1 MQFRLYRSGF
11 MVDRD
16 RTDGRPVP
24 GDTLGPW
31 VVLERLD
38 AGSFGTTYRCKRA
51 GHPASGD
58 VCLKLARNPKD
69 PRFEREGALLQLG
82 LPGQPKYEDQGC
94 WTGPNG
100 HRYPYVVMELV
111 KGLTLYDWFGRGRTS
126 RELLRVLAQVAGTL
140 AAAHAKGAVH
150 RDVKGDNVRVE
161 GSGRAVLV
169 DWGSGWFE
177 GARPLTDTTQ
187 PPGTTVYRPPE
198 QRLFAERFRKDES
211 ARWHSSPSD
220 DLYSLGVTFY
230 RCVMGGYLP
239 PMSEG
244 GELEVREVPRPSGFC
259 TLSLELEALILR
271 LLAER
276 EHRGTAEQLARE
288 ALALSNAAGE
298 AADRSISPLMSP
310 ELAAAV
316 GGPSSDGADDELLSE
331 SDTDEPTPSS
341 STDSTRAGRRRRR
354 QDVEPDWLA
363 PALVALSGGLVFALV
378 LLLAFLLTRASEPAP
393 RWEDRHQEVA
403 RFAPDAGVA
412 KESLTSVQNVPET
425 VMPAVLTLN
434 GKMPKQPFPGQ
445 RRAPC
450 DPDTEIVVYGACWS
464 VLKKESPCGPT
475 AFDYEGLCLRASFD
489 APRQP
494 TSEEP

>member
-1 MQFRLYRSGF
+1 MSDEVTAFAPHALVHGSH
-11 MVDRD
+11 V
-16 RTDGRPVP
+16 
-24 GDTLGPW
+24 GPW
-31 VVLERLD
+31 LILDRLD
-38 AGSFGTTYRCKRA
+38 SGSFGVVYLARRA
-51 GHPASGD
+51 GHPDSPPVVVKMA
-58 VCLKLARNPKD
+58 KQPKD
-69 PRFEREGALLQLG
+69 PRFEREAELLQLG
-82 LPGQPKYEDQGC
+82 LTGQPKYEDKGL
-94 WTGPNG
+94 WTAPNG
-100 HRYPYVVMELV
+100 FRYPYLVMELV

-126 RELLRVLAQVAGTL
+126 REVLRVLAQVAGTL
-140 AAAHAKGAVH
+140 AAAHARGAVH

-230 RCVMGGYLP
+230 RCVTGGYLP

-259 TLSLELEALILR
+259 TLSLDLEALILR

-276 EHRGTAEQLARE
+276 EQRGTAEQLARE
-288 ALALSNAAGE
+288 AMALSNAAGE
-298 AADRSISPLMSP
+298 AADRPISPLMSP

-316 GGPSSDGADDELLSE
+316 GGPMSDGEDDEMLSGSE
-331 SDTDEPTPSS
+331 SDTDEPMTSG
-341 STDSTRAGRRRRR
+341 STGSARRPHERETELPTWLTAALAVTAAG
-354 QDVEPDWLA
+354 
-363 PALVALSGGLVFALV
+363 LSLSLMLALV
-378 LLLAFLLTRASEPAP
+378 LLLARTSPGKEETPWIATPE
-393 RWEDRHQEVA
+393 EVA

-412 KESLTSVQNVPET
+412 DEAMSTVEESDRRVGPW
-425 VMPAVLTLN
+425 VLAL
-434 GKMPKQPFPGQ
+434 GRPLPSKPHPDQ
-445 RRAPC
+445 RRPPC
-450 DPDTEIVVYGACWS
+450 EFGEVAINGGCWVKVADVKPPCGEKMFEYQGACYW
-464 VLKKESPCGPT
+464 
-475 AFDYEGLCLRASFD
+475 ASFSG
-489 APRQP
+489 PRQP

>member
-1 MQFRLYRSGF
+1 VL
-11 MVDRD
+11 
-16 RTDGRPVP
+16 
-24 GDTLGPW
+24 
-31 VVLERLD
+31 LERLD

-51 GHPASGD
+51 GHPAAGD
-58 VCLKLARNPKD
+58 FCLKLARNPKD
-69 PRFEREGALLQLG
+69 PRFEREGELLQLG
-82 LPGQPKYEDQGC
+82 LPGQPQYEDQGC
-94 WTGPNG
+94 WTDPNG

-126 RELLRVLAQVAGTL
+126 REVLRVLAQVAGTL

-169 DWGSGWFE
+169 DWGSGWFS

-198 QRLFAERFRKDES
+198 QRLFAERFRKDET

-230 RCVMGGYLP
+230 RCVTGGYLP

-244 GELEVREVPRPSGFC
+244 GELKVREVPRPSGFC

-288 ALALSNAAGE
+288 ALALSHAAGE
-298 AADRSISPLMSP
+298 AADRPIDPIMSP

-316 GGPSSDGADDELLSE
+316 GGPSSDGADDEWLSE
-331 SDTDEPTPSS
+331 SDTDEPMISG
-341 STDSTRAGRRRRR
+341 STDSARRPHERDPDLPMWLTAALAVTAAG
-354 QDVEPDWLA
+354 
-363 PALVALSGGLVFALV
+363 LSLSWVLALV
-378 LLLAFLLTRASEPAP
+378 LLLARTSPGKEETPWLATPE
-393 RWEDRHQEVA
+393 EVA
-403 RFAPDAGVA
+403 QFAPDAGVGDDA
-412 KESLTSVQNVPET
+412 LSSAHAPEKRVGPWIPSLGRS
-425 VMPAVLTLN
+425 MPS
-434 GKMPKQPFPGQ
+434 KPYPDQ
-445 RRAPC
+445 RRPPC
-450 DPDTEIVVYGACWS
+450 IPMMETEINGGCWVMVGSAKPPCGDRMYEYEGACY
-464 VLKKESPCGPT
+464 L
-475 AFDYEGLCLRASFD
+475 ASFD
-489 APRQP
+489 GPKTP
-494 TSEEP
+494 TSGEP

>member
-1 MQFRLYRSGF
+1 

-51 GHPASGD
+51 GHPAAGD
-58 VCLKLARNPKD
+58 FCLKLARNAKD
-69 PRFEREGALLQLG
+69 PRFEREGELLQVG

-100 HRYPYVVMELV
+100 HSYPYVVMELV

-126 RELLRVLAQVAGTL
+126 REVLRVLAQVAGTL

-161 GSGRAVLV
+161 RSGRAVLV
-169 DWGSGWFE
+169 DWGSSWFE

-230 RCVMGGYLP
+230 RCVTGGYLP

-271 LLAER
+271 LLSAER
-276 EHRGTAEQLARE
+276 EQRGRAERLARE
-288 ALALSNAAGE
+288 ALALANAAGE
-298 AADRSISPLMSP
+298 AADRPISPIMPP
-310 ELAAAV
+310 ELAAA
-316 GGPSSDGADDELLSE
+316 GGNPSSDGADDELLSE
-331 SDTDEPTPSS
+331 SDTGEPIASNSTNSARRPRQPDPDLPSWL
-341 STDSTRAGRRRRR
+341 TAALAVTAAG
-354 QDVEPDWLA
+354 LSLS
-363 PALVALSGGLVFALV
+363 LVLALV
-378 LLLAFLLTRASEPAP
+378 LLLARTSPGNDEPPWIAT
-393 RWEDRHQEVA
+393 QEEVPQ
-403 RFAPDAGVA
+403 FAPDAGVGEDVLSSA
-412 KESLTSVQNVPET
+412 RTPEKRVGPWVLSLGRP
-425 VMPAVLTLN
+425 MP
-434 GKMPKQPFPGQ
+434 PKPYPDQ
-445 RRAPC
+445 RRPPC
-450 DPDTEIVVYGACWS
+450 ERGEVEINGGCW
-464 VLKKESPCGPT
+464 VRAHEEKPPCGDKM
-475 AFDYEGLCLRASFD
+475 FDYQGGCYFASFTG
-489 APRQP
+489 PKTP
-494 TSEEP
+494 TSGEP